1 MFGKHTASE
10 AEAEV
15 VAVEMTERLS
25 YGEAKVRV
33 TYSVRPLDRPAFQAV
48 RDAKVAM
55 RFLPQAGQRVQVR
68 YDGDTRS
75 VLDVL
80 TPPGQEGPPPAGS
93 VPTAEIPW
101 RDGGR
106 ANWWANGTR
115 RS

>member
-1 MFGKHTASE
+1 MFGKHRASE
-10 AEAEV
+10 AEADV
-15 VAVEMTERLS
+15 VAVTMTERLS

-33 TYSVRPLDRPAFQAV
+33 TYSVHPLDGPAFQAE
-48 RDAKVAM
+48 RDAKVSM
-55 RFLPQAGQRVQVR
+55 RSLPQAGQRVQVR
-68 YDGDTRS
+68 YDVDAQS

-93 VPTAEIPW
+93 VPTVEIPW